1 MWTSNRLLTLVGFC
15 AGASVGL
22 HAAQQAGDLRSL
34 PGDAGPRV
42 EIVGQPPNG
51 NEVVDIFVYEMAEQ
65 AAVGA
70 TRPQRFPRGVG
81 KLNLDLRLKN
91 MPYTGVRVHF
101 DVLTTGGALEMADG
115 FVSIVRLATQ
125 GVASMEFDLRPKNG
139 PFPDGPYQLR
149 LSMNEQPLA
158 VLNWSVGGP

>member
-1 MWTSNRLLTLVGFC
+1 MAFLGFC
-15 AGASVGL
+15 AVASVGL
-22 HAAQQAGDLRSL
+22 PAARQAGDARSL
-34 PGDAGPRV
+34 PGDAGPRF
-42 EIVGQPPNG
+42 EIVGQAPNG
-51 NEVVDIFVYEMAEQ
+51 NEVVEVFVYETADQ

-70 TRPQRFPRGVG
+70 RRPQRFRRGVE

-101 DVLTTGGALEMADG
+101 DVVTTGGALDMADG
-115 FVSIVRLATQ
+115 LVSIVRLATL
-125 GVASMEFDLRPKNG
+125 GVASMEFDLRPRSG